1 MAALARADAA
11 LRLGLGQVLEVIG
24 KGGHC
29 FALGFSSLGAYS
41 LERCERSGR
50 WVEAARCLARRL
62 ESLPALRR
70 AVASGQLSWSAAE
83 LGARVATPESEA
95 HWLGVAAAHTVRE
108 LRELVR
114 RAVARASELG
124 GAASGGVEA
133 GAAEHSDEA
142 GGAHLRND
150 ESCGAESRGM
160 KSRGTESGAAE
171 RRDEAGGHRH
181 AEAGT
186 AAAAALPFGDEE
198 EEACTLTCTVDREE
212 AWLFEATRRLLEQLG
227 EHGSNAQV
235 EALLAEGQVT
245 LLAALP
251 RGAIDPEQF
260 EEQDRAQQRWNEE
273 LRRWQDEAEER
284 CEARIRQT
292 VLGSIS
298 AGTVA
303 AGSIPGG
310 PVAGGPVAGGQ
321 TPAGKSL
328 AREETV
334 EEGSPDTVSRA
345 VRRAVVGCSALE
357 GVAALELDRVV
368 RELSAALAQQE
379 LELSRGLLE
388 FHRADGWRQLGFA
401 TEGQYARE
409 RLGISR
415 SSLVARRALALHLEA
430 LPLVA
435 QALGAGQLG
444 VEAALQLVR
453 VATPTSERAWVERA
467 RERTIKH
474 LREEVSAAL
483 VAVRLSGDAHCPP
496 PEEQELDA
504 FGELERAVLSGQVC
518 RGRGQR
524 PERPCPGAVSRPL
537 EEPSSAARRAW
548 LVMLASLERW
558 LESGLEGRLDRI
570 QMSAASRRSHSQQES
585 SSGVKTASAGRVALR
600 LRVSRET
607 HAWWRGLEAQARRW
621 LPRGMSW
628 LKFLCLS
635 LWRGWRHLLGS
646 DEMYHGV
653 YVRDRYRCRSP
664 VCSRQDVTPHHLVFR
679 SKGGSDEANNVATV
693 CSWCHLFGIHGGR
706 IRAQGTAELIHWE
719 LGAPE
724 HPCLVVHGRER
735 RAA

>member
-1 MAALARADAA
+1 MRGPGAVRRWDAELAALARADAA
-11 LRLGLGQVLEVIG
+11 LRLGLGQALERIG
-24 KGGHC
+24 EGGHC
-29 FALGFSSLGAYS
+29 FALGFSSVGAYS

-50 WVEAARCLARRL
+50 WVEGARCLVRRL
-62 ESLPALRR
+62 ESMPALRR
-70 AVASGQLSWSAAE
+70 AIVSGQLSWSAAE
-83 LGARVATPESEA
+83 LVARVATPETEA
-95 HWLGVAAAHTVRE
+95 HWLSVASSHSVRE
-108 LRELVR
+108 LRGLVR
-114 RAVARASELG
+114 HAVARA
-124 GAASGGVEA
+124 
-133 GAAEHSDEA
+133 
-142 GGAHLRND
+142 R
-150 ESCGAESRGM
+150 
-160 KSRGTESGAAE
+160 ESGSVEGSAVASVPLGDAE
-171 RRDEAGGHRH
+171 EV
-181 AEAGT
+181 
-186 AAAAALPFGDEE
+186 
-198 EEACTLTCTVDREE
+198 ACTLTCTVDREE
-212 AWLFEATRRLLEQLG
+212 VWLFEATRRLLEQLG

-235 EALLAEGQVT
+235 EALLAEAQVT

-251 RGAIDPEQF
+251 RGAIDAEQF
-260 EEQDRAQQRWNEE
+260 GQEDRAQQLWNQE
-273 LRRWQDEAEER
+273 LQRWQDEAEAR
-284 CEARIRQT
+284 CEAGMGHHR
-292 VLGSIS
+292 
-298 AGTVA
+298 
-303 AGSIPGG
+303 
-310 PVAGGPVAGGQ
+310 
-321 TPAGKSL
+321 
-328 AREETV
+328 REEAV
-334 EEGSPDTVSRA
+334 EEPLHEPLHSVASQA
-345 VRRAVVGCSALE
+345 VLE
-357 GVAALELDRVV
+357 GGSLEGLTALELDRVV

-379 LELSRGLLE
+379 LALSRRLLE
-388 FHRADGWRQLGFA
+388 FHRADGWRQLGYA

-409 RLGISR
+409 RLGLSR
-415 SSLVARRALALHLEA
+415 SSLVARRALALHLES

-453 VATPTSERAWVERA
+453 VATRQSERAWVERA
-467 RERTIKH
+467 QQRTIKH

-496 PEEQELDA
+496 PAEPELDA
-504 FGELERAVLSGQVC
+504 FWELERAVVSGQVC
-518 RGRGQR
+518 RARGQR
-524 PERPCPGAVSRPL
+524 PPPRSSARGL

-558 LESGLEGRLDRI
+558 LETGLEGKLERI
-570 QMSAASRRSHSQQES
+570 QMSAGPPS
-585 SSGVKTASAGRVALR
+585 SSSCGHTSKLGRVALR

-635 LWRGWRHLLGS
+635 LWRGWRHVLGS
-646 DEMYHGV
+646 DAAYHRV

-679 SKGGSDEANNVATV
+679 SAGGSDESSNVATV

>member
-11 LRLGLGQVLEVIG
+11 LRLGLGQALEVIG

-29 FALGFSSLGAYS
+29 FGLGFSSLAAYA

-50 WVEAARCLARRL
+50 WVEGARGLARRL
-62 ESLPALRR
+62 EGVPALRR
-70 AVASGQLSWSAAE
+70 AVAHGQLSWSAAE
-83 LGARVATPESEA
+83 LVARVASPESEA
-95 HWLGVAAAHTVRE
+95 HWLGVAATHTVRE

-114 RAVARASELG
+114 QAAAGANESSGAESG
-124 GAASGGVEA
+124 GAESGGVESCSA
-133 GAAEHSDEA
+133 ESWGA
-142 GGAHLRND
+142 
-150 ESCGAESRGM
+150 ESCGAHCSAQSSAADPPSIES
-160 KSRGTESGAAE
+160 SAA
-171 RRDEAGGHRH
+171 
-181 AEAGT
+181 T
-186 AAAAALPFGDEE
+186 PAALPLDDE

-235 EALLAEGQVT
+235 EALLAEGQIT

-251 RGAIDPEQF
+251 RGAIDPEQL
-260 EEQDRAQQRWNEE
+260 EQGDRAQQRWNEQ
-273 LRRWQDEAEER
+273 LRRWQNEAEER
-284 CEARIRQT
+284 CESRIRHA
-292 VLGSIS
+292 VLGR
-298 AGTVA
+298 VLE
-303 AGSIPGG
+303 GG
-310 PVAGGPVAGGQ
+310 V
-321 TPAGKSL
+321 PAGEMLSEQGL
-328 AREETV
+328 PEAV
-334 EEGSPDTVSRA
+334 SGAVSRA
-345 VRRAVVGCSALE
+345 VHRAALGCGALD
-357 GVAALELDRVV
+357 GRGALELDRVV

-388 FHRADGWRQLGFA
+388 FHRADGWRQLGYA

-409 RLGISR
+409 RLGMSR
-415 SSLVARRALALHLEA
+415 SSLRARRALALHLEA

-453 VATPTSERAWVERA
+453 VATRESERAWVERA
-467 RERTIKH
+467 RQRTIKH
-474 LREEVSAAL
+474 LREEVGAAL

-496 PEEQELDA
+496 PAEAELDA
-504 FGELERAVLSGQVC
+504 FSELERAVVSGQVC
-518 RGRGQR
+518 RARGARQEPSR
-524 PERPCPGAVSRPL
+524 SGAGVRPL
-537 EEPSSAARRAW
+537 EEPSSGARRAW
-548 LVMLASLERW
+548 LVMLASLEQW
-558 LESGLEGRLDRI
+558 LESGPEGKLERV
-570 QMSAASRRSHSQQES
+570 QMSAAPRRCDSRQGS
-585 SSGVKTASAGRVALR
+585 SSGANTSSAGRVALR

-635 LWRGWRHLLGS
+635 LWRGWRHVLGS
-646 DEMYHGV
+646 PVLSSEGAYQGI

-679 SKGGSDEANNVATV
+679 SAGGGDEPSNVATV
-693 CSWCHLFGIHGGR
+693 CSWCHLLGIHGGR